1 MAGEVKQYY
10 RYDPERAKQLL
21 AEAGYPDGL
30 KTELKYFERY
40 DANYAELVVG
50 YWAEIGV
57 DVEMSI
63 HSSPES
69 QAILPGHTSDGLAH
83 GENAAMGW
91 DLLHLEA
98 LYRPPTCWAPTSSA
112 ATC

>member
-1 MAGEVKQYY
+1 MGQWGDSQLNSIDPTPHGIINNEDPLFGTPFDEWPEEVKQYY

-69 QAILPGHTSDGLAH
+69 QAILQGHAS
-83 GENAAMGW
+83 
-91 DLLHLEA
+91 
-98 LYRPPTCWAPTSSA
+98 C
-112 ATC
+112 C